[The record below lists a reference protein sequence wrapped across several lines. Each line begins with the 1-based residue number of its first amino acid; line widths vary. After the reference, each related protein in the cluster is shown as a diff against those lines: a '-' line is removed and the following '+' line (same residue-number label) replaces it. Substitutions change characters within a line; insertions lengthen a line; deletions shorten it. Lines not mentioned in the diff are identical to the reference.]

1 MGSFKILN
9 EHGPPMLRSLNWI
22 TMKKPEKRSAR
33 EKKKMFFLRFFLFF
47 FFSISIIIIVCHNVE
62 IGEICAREFDG
73 RKRGKKQ
80 KKLTT
85 RTSDGTIS
93 INRTYRRLWWKRNRG
108 YTGLSMV
115 VVQSK

>member
-9 EHGPPMLRSLNWI
+9 EHGPPILRSLNRI
-22 TMKKPEKRSAR
+22 TVKKPEKRNAR
-33 EKKKMFFLRFFLFF
+33 EKNVLFTFFSFL
-47 FFSISIIIIVCHNVE
+47 FFSISIIIIVCHHAE
-62 IGEICAREFDG
+62 MGEICVREFDG

>member
-9 EHGPPMLRSLNWI
+9 EHGPPILRSLNWI

-33 EKKKMFFLRFFLFF
+33 EKKCSFCVFFFS

-62 IGEICAREFDG
+62 IGEICVREFDG

-93 INRTYRRLWWKRNRG
+93 INRTYRRLWWKGNRG